1 MELTPARAAWG
12 LQVSSPDGKTTY
24 KFESLTTSPY
34 VPLTPSPTYVPHCR
48 LSAFSNYPR
57 IRVCNSL
64 VLPCPPSLKCVD
76 SPRTPLITIIR
87 TELTSAVM
95 LPLRRG
101 TLRKRVHKC
110 PIPSSPPP
118 CSNHV
123 CLGTAPQSLT
133 HPATPLSGARDDS
146 PLSHRPCRRAQS
158 PLLSRSAR
166 PMETDQRGGK
176 CERRCVSD
184 RVRIKV
190 ELSAFAYTSVS
201 TLCVRHEKGVQC
213 KRCPMKGVESQKST
227 EQSRNNNN
235 NINNNN
241 KKGTEAKS
249 KHCEIHDAAT
259 HGATSGSLYINGWV
273 SGQHAYPCV
282 PPHDRSV
289 VA

>member
-1 MELTPARAAWG
+1 MCPVELTPARAAWG

-146 PLSHRPCRRAQS
+146 PRTQSERDAHHALSERQRDITHITVS
-158 PLLSRSAR
+158 SILLVRL
-166 PMETDQRGGK
+166 
-176 CERRCVSD
+176 CVSP
-184 RVRIKV
+184 
-190 ELSAFAYTSVS
+190 S
-201 TLCVRHEKGVQC
+201 
-213 KRCPMKGVESQKST
+213 
-227 EQSRNNNN
+227 
-235 NINNNN
+235 
-241 KKGTEAKS
+241 
-249 KHCEIHDAAT
+249 
-259 HGATSGSLYINGWV
+259 W
-273 SGQHAYPCV
+273 
-282 PPHDRSV
+282 
-289 VA
+289 